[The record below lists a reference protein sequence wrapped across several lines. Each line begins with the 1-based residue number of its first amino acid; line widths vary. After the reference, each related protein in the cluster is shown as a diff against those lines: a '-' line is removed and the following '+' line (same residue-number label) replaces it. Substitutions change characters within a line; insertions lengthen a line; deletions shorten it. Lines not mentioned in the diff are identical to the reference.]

1 MAIQEHKRM
10 DKSIIIIGG
19 GLTGLSAGCYGRM
32 NGYRTTIFEM
42 HSLAG
47 GVATAWK
54 RKGYT
59 IDGAMNWLMGTN
71 PQSSLYRIWEEL
83 GAAPGWKVHNHEV
96 NAIFENREGRA
107 FTVYCDADRF
117 EEYLLELAP
126 EDAAVIQELTRMIRC
141 LDIDFPA
148 GKPGELQ
155 TIFDKLAMIKMLPV
169 GRLMRRLRNVTANSF
184 ARRFRNPFVREMFGE
199 ALGSSFPLAMAL
211 MQLAIQH
218 RKAAGYVIGG
228 ALALVEPIQKR
239 YRSLGGELRF
249 NARVQKIL
257 VENDRAVGVRL
268 ADGTEHRA
276 DWVVSTAD
284 GRTTIFDML
293 EGRYLDD
300 ALKRRY
306 ENPRLFAPLVYVAL
320 GVNRKLDVVPSIG
333 GTAYPLD
340 RPLVVAGKENRI
352 LNLRVYNFDP
362 TLSPPGKDVAVV
374 QYETDYDYWSKL
386 RQDPQAYQV
395 EKERICESGRRHAH
409 SRRIRQPHDP
419 AHLQEGQKEVHSRQ
433 ALTLRWAGAG
443 GGKHVAAKLEDI
455 RDLDPENVRSGS
467 RQPGLPGPIQ
477 APALCAIHFLLLQPG
492 RRARGPASDA
502 GRVGRAGSRRQSL
515 LQRSG

>member
-126 EDAAVIQELTRMIRC
+126 EDAAVIQELTRMIRS

-268 ADGTEHRA
+268 ADGTEHWA

-395 EKERICESGRRHAH
+395 EKERICDEVIGGLEQRFPGVRGQIEMRDVATPVTWERYTGNWRGAYEGWMFDESSFTRGMKKTL
-409 SRRIRQPHDP
+409 PG
-419 AHLQEGQKEVHSRQ
+419 LEGFYM
-433 ALTLRWAGAG
+433 AGQWVNPG
-443 GGKHVAAKLEDI
+443 GGMPTAAVSGNHTIQLICRKDRKRFIAAK
-455 RDLDPENVRSGS
+455 P
-467 RQPGLPGPIQ
+467 
-477 APALCAIHFLLLQPG
+477 
-492 RRARGPASDA
+492 
-502 GRVGRAGSRRQSL
+502 
-515 LQRSG
+515 

>member
-1 MAIQEHKRM
+1 M
-10 DKSIIIIGG
+10 DKSILIIGG

-47 GVATAWK
+47 GVCTAWK

-71 PQSSLYRIWEEL
+71 PNSGGYRIWEEL
-83 GAAPGWKVHNHEV
+83 GAAPGWKVYNHEI

-126 EDAAVIQELTRMIRC
+126 EDAAVIRELTRMIRSP
-141 LDIDFPA
+141 DIDFPA

-155 TIFDKLAMIKMLPV
+155 TIFDKLAMMKMLPV
-169 GRLMRRLRNVTANSF
+169 YRLMRKLRNATANSF
-184 ARRFRNPFVREMFGE
+184 ARRFRNPFVREMLGP
-199 ALGSSFPLAMAL
+199 ALGGDFPLAMAL
-211 MQLAIQH
+211 MQLAMQH
-218 RKAAGYVIGG
+218 RQAAGYVIGG
-228 ALALVEPIQKR
+228 ALALVEPIEKR
-239 YRSLGGELRF
+239 YRSLGGELHF
-249 NARVQKIL
+249 NARVRKIL
-257 VENDRAVGVRL
+257 VENDKAVGVRL

-300 ALKRRY
+300 ALKSRY
-306 ENPRLFAPLVYVAL
+306 ENPRLFTPLVYVAL
-320 GVNRKLDVVPSIG
+320 GVNRKLDVPPSIG
-333 GTAYPLD
+333 GLAYPLD
-340 RPLVVAGKENRI
+340 KPIVVAGKANRV

-374 QYETDYDYWSKL
+374 QYETDYDCWHKL
-386 RQDPQAYQV
+386 RQDPEAYRA
-395 EKERICESGRRHAH
+395 EKERLCDEVVAGLEQRFPGIRAQIEMRDVATPLTWERYTGNWRGAYEGWQFDESSFSTGMKKTLPGLESFYMA
-409 SRRIRQPHDP
+409 
-419 AHLQEGQKEVHSRQ
+419 GQWVNP
-433 ALTLRWAGAG
+433 G
-443 GGKHVAAKLEDI
+443 GGMPTAVISGNHTIQLLCRKDRKRFVAAK
-455 RDLDPENVRSGS
+455 P
-467 RQPGLPGPIQ
+467 
-477 APALCAIHFLLLQPG
+477 
-492 RRARGPASDA
+492 
-502 GRVGRAGSRRQSL
+502 
-515 LQRSG
+515 